1 MVLSHLDVLS
11 AMKSG
16 DITLKPDFDETSQ
29 IKPASIDLRLGSKVI
44 KTAAETKVINLK
56 ETGEYLTIEG
66 SEFVA
71 VQTYERIELS
81 NKISA
86 RFGLRSYFTRKGLL
100 MFSGPQIDPGYKGIL
115 TVSLFNASNRAIT
128 IRYKEQFCTVE
139 FSKIDT
145 PASHVYDDQYQ
156 GQDDFR
162 SEDVSYLM
170 EVKGMTF
177 AQVVVSVQG
186 LQNSVGE
193 LSKSVDTLKSTI
205 AGVETSFTKA
215 VSDLKS
221 DITSSLQYWLAGMA
235 IIVAVVLPT
244 VLYFLN
250 RFFR

>member
-1 MVLSHLDVLS
+1 
-11 AMKSG
+11 MKSG
-16 DITLKPDFDETSQ
+16 DIALKPDFETSQ
-29 IKPASIDLRLGSKVI
+29 IKPASVDLRLGSKVI
-44 KTAAETKVINLK
+44 KTAAETKVVNLA
-56 ETGEYLTIEG
+56 ETGGYLTIEG

-100 MFSGPQIDPGYKGIL
+100 MFSGPQIDPGFKGIL
-115 TVSLFNASNRAIT
+115 TVSVFNASNRTIT

-139 FSKIDT
+139 FSRIDT
-145 PASHVYDDQYQ
+145 PASQGYGDQYQ

-193 LSKSVDTLKSTI
+193 LSKSVETLKSTI
-205 AGVETSFTKA
+205 AGVEASFTKA

-221 DITSSLQYWLAGMA
+221 DITSSLQWWFAGMA
-235 IIVAVVLPT
+235 IIIAVVLPT
-244 VLYFLN
+244 VLYFLTK
-250 RFFR
+250 FFR